1 MVEAEED
8 GDGGWRERGIEGKGI
23 RVLVRDI
30 RLGAFRGLFLRPSR
44 GSLLLRLTG
53 AKDLGCVGVFLGID
67 FFFARSDEWKDAFVG
82 SCIYLISSV
91 IVVWASFRAW
101 VVRSSCFPYCW
112 LLVAGVSSW
121 EPVVGLV
128 HEDPPRLACGLFD
141 ELSLAYAEQMID
153 RWG

>member
-1 MVEAEED
+1 M
-8 GDGGWRERGIEGKGI
+8 
-23 RVLVRDI
+23 
-30 RLGAFRGLFLRPSR
+30 
-44 GSLLLRLTG
+44 RLTG
-53 AKDLGCVGVFLGID
+53 AEDLGCVGVALGWD
-67 FFFARSDEWKDAFVG
+67 RLFFSFARSDEWKHAFVG

-101 VVRSSCFPYCW
+101 VRSSYFPNCW

-141 ELSLAYAEQMID
+141 ELSLAYAD
-153 RWG
+153 HRWG